1 MKRISS
7 MEDEYAQFK
16 KSLLRDANYRDG
28 EEAMGSDSPV
38 MGPEIESVEQRLAKT
53 HPKPQRQRSSD
64 NLKSI
69 FGGTSST
76 STCSKGDD
84 LVGPD
89 LVAFSRRIGEDEP
102 FPGAILS
109 PEMEA
114 AAEGSLKPPELG
126 GIAVMPTNF
135 LVGFNGNEVVFSEVN
150 QFHAWPIEY
159 RYSLP
164 YEVKAIAVYDNSVVA
179 MTTAQPYLLTGYEPS
194 VMSITEVTSG
204 EPAFSQKGAADM
216 GAMGIGFVSNDGFI
230 VVSGTSAVNITEDQY
245 SPEEWKAMEPG
256 WMTAEYSNGRLYI
269 FSELATLVADLNK
282 GRNTW
287 TRDSLICRSGF
298 DDLARNRLLVVEPSN
313 IQEWRGG
320 ENYRDGFWSSKQW
333 LMPRAVSLG
342 AFRV

>member
-1 MKRISS
+1 

-16 KSLLRDANYRDG
+16 KSLLRDANCPGG

-76 STCSKGDD
+76 SSKGGDD

-126 GIAVMPTNF
+126 GR
-135 LVGFNGNEVVFSEVN
+135 E
-150 QFHAWPIEY
+150 
-159 RYSLP
+159 RR
-164 YEVKAIAVYDNSVVA
+164 
-179 MTTAQPYLLTGYEPS
+179 PS
-194 VMSITEVTSG
+194 SG
-204 EPAFSQKGAADM
+204 EVYTIQEM
-216 GAMGIGFVSNDGFI
+216 
-230 VVSGTSAVNITEDQY
+230 
-245 SPEEWKAMEPG
+245 PEEETSSPIAGDLVSRKADGVSKTKE
-256 WMTAEYSNGRLYI
+256 E
-269 FSELATLVADLNK
+269 
-282 GRNTW
+282 
-287 TRDSLICRSGF
+287 
-298 DDLARNRLLVVEPSN
+298 
-313 IQEWRGG
+313 RGG
-320 ENYRDGFWSSKQW
+320 GKGFWKVRENNVEKNHKE
-333 LMPRAVSLG
+333 LFLLYV
-342 AFRV
+342 